1 MQQTVLVGDGVR
13 GRKRRFV
20 SRRRRGTRDAG
31 AHGPCVVA
39 DGGVHLCLLRQRTD
53 EATCRCEEIEC
64 EHSCMQRGVWK
75 RGDEEVNKE

>member
-13 GRKRRFV
+13 GRKRRVV
-20 SRRRRGTRDAG
+20 SRRRGMRDGG
-31 AHGPCVVA
+31 AHGPCVAA
-39 DGGVHLCLLRQRTD
+39 DSGVRLCLSRQCTD

>member
-1 MQQTVLVGDGVR
+1 MQQTVFDGDAVG

-20 SRRRRGTRDAG
+20 NKRRGMWDVG

-39 DGGVHLCLLRQRTD
+39 DGVGHWCLSWHRTD

-64 EHSCMQRGVWK
+64 EHCVQRCAWK
-75 RGDEEVNKE
+75 RGDEDVNKE

>member
-13 GRKRRFV
+13 GRKRRVV
-20 SRRRRGTRDAG
+20 SRRCWMRDVG